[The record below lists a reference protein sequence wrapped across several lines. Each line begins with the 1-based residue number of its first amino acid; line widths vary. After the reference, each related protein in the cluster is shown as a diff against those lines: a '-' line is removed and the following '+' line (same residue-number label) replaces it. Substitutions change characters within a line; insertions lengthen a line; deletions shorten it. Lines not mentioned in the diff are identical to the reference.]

1 MYTYSDTIEHAIDCL
16 GGAPVDQ
23 LTSRIRRAILNAY
36 QRLTMNNHGWRYYIV
51 AGRVNL
57 NGLYETGTIAY
68 TASTRTFAITGGSW
82 PSWAKYGQIRVDN
95 EVYDVE
101 SVSGANLVVTSLNS
115 PVANISSGTTY
126 QLFQSQYAVPDDYQD
141 LYIVTG
147 SGAGWL
153 QGYITPE
160 SWFTQQ
166 RNYASFG
173 SPNRWTIAGS
183 TNPKYG
189 RKALLVDPAP
199 SSNAPHVF
207 LYRRTARPLRLTG
220 QETASTTGTLSIS
233 AAGTTVTGSG
243 TSFSSRMIGS
253 VLRVSDS
260 TTTSPDGLAG
270 AEPYTEEFVVKSVAS
285 TTSLTIASASVA
297 AYSGVKFRVSDPID
311 IDDCMI
317 SAMWR
322 GIEFEIES
330 VRNASA
336 AALARAKDL
345 YQQELLGAW
354 AIDGQSDIARA
365 GIPLIDDSYYYAN
378 YSVSVDSD
386 LTH

>member
-1 MYTYSDTIEHAIDCL
+1 MIEHATDYL
-16 GGAPVDQ
+16 GGSAADQ

-36 QRLTMNNHGWRYYIV
+36 QRLTTNNHGWRYYIV

-57 NGLYETGTIAY
+57 NGLYDTGTIAY

-82 PSWAKYGQIRVDN
+82 PSWAKYGQIRVAND
-95 EVYDVE
+95 VYDVE
-101 SVSGANLVVTSLNS
+101 SVSGSNLVVTALNS
-115 PVANISSGTTY
+115 PVDNIASGTAY
-126 QLFQSQYAVPDDYQD
+126 QLFQAQYAVPDDYQD
-141 LYIVTG
+141 LYIVTSTG
-147 SGAGWL
+147 GWL

-160 SWFTQQ
+160 DWFSQQ
-166 RNYASFG
+166 RNYASVG
-173 SPNRWTIAGS
+173 TPNRWTIAGS

-233 AAGTTVTGSG
+233 AAGTTVTGVG

-253 VLRVSDS
+253 VLRVCDS
-260 TTTSPDGLAG
+260 TTTSPDGLGG
-270 AEPYTEEFVVKSVAS
+270 AEPYTEEFVIKAVAS
-285 TTSLTIASASVA
+285 TTSLTIGSASVA

-317 SAMWR
+317 SPMWR
-322 GIEFEIES
+322 GVEFEIES
-330 VRNASA
+330 VRNTSA

-365 GIPLIDDSYYYAN
+365 GIPLIDDAYCDAN
-378 YSVSVDSD
+378 YTVNVDTD